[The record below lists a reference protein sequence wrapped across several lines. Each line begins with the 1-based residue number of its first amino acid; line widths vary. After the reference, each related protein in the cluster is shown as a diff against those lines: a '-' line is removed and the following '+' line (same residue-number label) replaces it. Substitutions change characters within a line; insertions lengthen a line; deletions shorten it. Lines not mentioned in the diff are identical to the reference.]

1 MYSVDATGAQL
12 LIGYTDVFSGET
24 PNLKEE
30 IATLNMHKA
39 ISIICEL
46 IRVRDAMLEPIPVLW
61 GEFRIPF
68 ETVLK
73 KQMCDMDPKSPKEMF
88 SNPLLRKDVHIISV
102 QMLLLLLKR
111 IIQYGNYETLNNTEY
126 EVSKEDYR
134 KIIQLQLVVAEEIS
148 QKHLKG
154 EFDVNHFLY
163 STYHLNYQ
171 RNVAHEFLRMYY
183 MMEKISRNKDKF
195 DDDVQKEYRDYYTA
209 FTTKYGFTPTQYSF
223 LLFGELRTY
232 YSDVNGLIY
241 TSMWRDVEKVYGQ
254 IKEKELI
261 TQVIQTLAQSVET
274 YFDWATETEDQEWDF
289 SKFFE
294 FPFISDRSGKY
305 ISVCDITLRNAFFE
319 KIFWLIRGCYPED
332 DSRAM
337 AFFGRLFEKY
347 IQDVTQDATHD
358 EYEYIAEFTYKPKK
372 KEKKSSDAY
381 VRKGKNLLVIEAKGF
396 SVLLDCMTKNEQIE
410 KNNRKLFIDPVLQA
424 DMCLSTV
431 MADKPEFSGVEA
443 AYIIAVTMDNIN
455 AVPDYYNEIHT
466 NIEKEK
472 VCEKTKY
479 YFNFSIEEY
488 EMLMY
493 LLEQGNDIFALLSD
507 YYDNERLKP
516 FSNYLQENYSEIGRT
531 IFMEKLYQEAAGR
544 MKDLLF
550 QK

>member
-12 LIGYTDVFSGET
+12 LVGYTDVFSGEM

-30 IATLNMHKA
+30 ITALNMHKA

-46 IRVRDAMLEPIPVLW
+46 IHVRDVMLEPIPVLC
-61 GEFRIPF
+61 GEFRLPL

-73 KQMCDMDPKSPKEMF
+73 KQMCDIDPKSPEEMLY
-88 SNPLLRKDVHIISV
+88 NPLLRKDVHIISV

-126 EVSKEDYR
+126 EVSQEDYR

-148 QKHLKG
+148 QKHLKN

-171 RNVAHEFLRMYY
+171 RNVTHEFLRMYY
-183 MMEKISRNKDKF
+183 MMEKISREKNKL
-195 DDDVQKEYRDYYTA
+195 DDDVQKQYRDYYTA
-209 FTTKYGFTPTQYSF
+209 FTVKYGFTPTQYSS
-223 LLFGELRTY
+223 LLFGELGTY
-232 YSDVNGLIY
+232 YLDVNGLVYCSI
-241 TSMWRDVEKVYGQ
+241 WRNIEKVYGQ

-261 TQVIQTLAQSVET
+261 TQVIRTLSQSVET

-289 SKFFE
+289 SRFFE
-294 FPFISDRSGKY
+294 FPFIVDKCGQY

-319 KIFWLIRGCYPED
+319 KIFWLIRVCYPED

-347 IQDVTQDATHD
+347 IQAITQNATCG
-358 EYEYIAEFTYKPKK
+358 EYEYIAEFKFKPKK
-372 KEKKSSDAY
+372 KEIKSSDAY
-381 VRKGKNLLVIEAKGF
+381 VRKGGNLLVVEAKGF
-396 SVLLDCMTKNEQIE
+396 SVLLDCMTKNEKIE

-431 MADKPEFSGVEA
+431 IADKPEFSGVEV

-466 NIEKEK
+466 NVEKEK

-493 LLEQGNDIFALLSD
+493 LLEHGNDIFTLLSD

-516 FSNYLQENYSEIGRT
+516 FSNYLQENYGEIGMT
-531 IFMEKLYQEAAGR
+531 TFMDKIYQEAVGR

-550 QK
+550 QE

>member
-1 MYSVDATGAQL
+1 MYSVDATDAQL
-12 LIGYTDVFSGET
+12 LIGYTDIFSGKT

-30 IATLNMHKA
+30 IPTLNMHKA

-46 IRVRDAMLEPIPVLW
+46 IRVRDAMLDPIPVLG

-73 KQMCDMDPKSPKEMF
+73 KQMCDIDPQSPNEMF

-126 EVSKEDYR
+126 EVTQEDYR
-134 KIIQLQLVVAEEIS
+134 KIIQLQLVVVEEIS
-148 QKHLKG
+148 QRHLRD

-195 DDDVQKEYRDYYTA
+195 DDDVQKQYRDYYTA
-209 FTTKYGFTPTQYSF
+209 FTKKYGFTPTQYSF
-223 LLFGELRTY
+223 LLFGELTTY
-232 YSDVNGLIY
+232 YSGVNGLVY
-241 TSMWRDVEKVYGQ
+241 TSMWKDAEKVYGQ

-261 TQVIQTLAQSVET
+261 IQVIQTLSQPVEI

-289 SKFFE
+289 SRFFE
-294 FPFISDRSGKY
+294 FPFIVDKCGNY

-319 KIFWLIRGCYPED
+319 KVFWLIRGCYPED

-347 IQDVTQDATHD
+347 IQDITQNAARD
-358 EYEYIAEFTYKPKK
+358 EYEYIAEFTYKSKK
-372 KEKKSSDAY
+372 KETKSSDAY
-381 VRKGKNLLVIEAKGF
+381 VRKGENLLVVEAKGF
-396 SVLLDCMTKNEQIE
+396 SVLLDCMAKNEQIE
-410 KNNRKLFIDPVLQA
+410 KNNRKLFIAPVLQA
-424 DMCLSTV
+424 DTCLSTV
-431 MADKPEFSGVEA
+431 IADKPEFAEVGA
-443 AYIIAVTMDNIN
+443 AYIVAVTMDNIN

-466 NIEKEK
+466 SIEKEK
-472 VCEKTKY
+472 VCERTKY

-516 FSNYLQENYSEIGRT
+516 FSNYLQENYDEIGMT
-531 IFMEKLYQEAAGR
+531 TFMENLYQEAAGR
-544 MKDLLF
+544 MKDVLF
-550 QK
+550 QE

>member
-1 MYSVDATGAQL
+1 
-12 LIGYTDVFSGET
+12 
-24 PNLKEE
+24 
-30 IATLNMHKA
+30 
-39 ISIICEL
+39 
-46 IRVRDAMLEPIPVLW
+46 
-61 GEFRIPF
+61 
-68 ETVLK
+68 
-73 KQMCDMDPKSPKEMF
+73 
-88 SNPLLRKDVHIISV
+88 
-102 QMLLLLLKR
+102 
-111 IIQYGNYETLNNTEY
+111 
-126 EVSKEDYR
+126 
-134 KIIQLQLVVAEEIS
+134 
-148 QKHLKG
+148 
-154 EFDVNHFLY
+154 
-163 STYHLNYQ
+163 
-171 RNVAHEFLRMYY
+171 
-183 MMEKISRNKDKF
+183 
-195 DDDVQKEYRDYYTA
+195 
-209 FTTKYGFTPTQYSF
+209 
-223 LLFGELRTY
+223 
-232 YSDVNGLIY
+232 
-241 TSMWRDVEKVYGQ
+241 MWRDVEKVYGQ

-289 SKFFE
+289 SRFFE
-294 FPFISDRSGKY
+294 FPFIADRSGKY

-319 KIFWLIRGCYPED
+319 KIFWLIRGCYPEN

-455 AVPDYYNEIHT
+455 AVPYYYNEIHT

-493 LLEQGNDIFALLSD
+493 LLEQGHDIFSLLSD

>member
-1 MYSVDATGAQL
+1 MYSIDATGAQL

-24 PNLKEE
+24 PNLNEE

-73 KQMCDMDPKSPKEMF
+73 KQMCDIDPKSPKEMF

-111 IIQYGNYETLNNTEY
+111 IIQYGNYETLNNTGY

-148 QKHLKG
+148 QKHLTG

-241 TSMWRDVEKVYGQ
+241 TSMWRDVEKGYGQ

-289 SKFFE
+289 SRFFE
-294 FPFISDRSGKY
+294 FPFIADRSGKY

-319 KIFWLIRGCYPED
+319 KIFWLIRGCYPEN

-455 AVPDYYNEIHT
+455 AVPYYYNEIHT

-493 LLEQGNDIFALLSD
+493 LLEQGHDIFSLLSD

>member
-1 MYSVDATGAQL
+1 MG
-12 LIGYTDVFSGET
+12 
-24 PNLKEE
+24 
-30 IATLNMHKA
+30 
-39 ISIICEL
+39 
-46 IRVRDAMLEPIPVLW
+46 RVQ
-61 GEFRIPF
+61 IPF

-73 KQMCDMDPKSPKEMF
+73 KQMCDIDPKSPKEMF

-111 IIQYGNYETLNNTEY
+111 IIQYGNYETLNNAEH

-289 SKFFE
+289 SRFFE
-294 FPFISDRSGKY
+294 FPFIADRGGKY
-305 ISVCDITLRNAFFE
+305 ISVCDITLRNAF
-319 KIFWLIRGCYPED
+319 LR
-332 DSRAM
+332 R
-337 AFFGRLFEKY
+337 FFG
-347 IQDVTQDATHD
+347 
-358 EYEYIAEFTYKPKK
+358 
-372 KEKKSSDAY
+372 
-381 VRKGKNLLVIEAKGF
+381 
-396 SVLLDCMTKNEQIE
+396 
-410 KNNRKLFIDPVLQA
+410 
-424 DMCLSTV
+424 
-431 MADKPEFSGVEA
+431 
-443 AYIIAVTMDNIN
+443 
-455 AVPDYYNEIHT
+455 
-466 NIEKEK
+466 
-472 VCEKTKY
+472 
-479 YFNFSIEEY
+479 
-488 EMLMY
+488 
-493 LLEQGNDIFALLSD
+493 
-507 YYDNERLKP
+507 
-516 FSNYLQENYSEIGRT
+516 
-531 IFMEKLYQEAAGR
+531 
-544 MKDLLF
+544 
-550 QK
+550 

>member
-46 IRVRDAMLEPIPVLW
+46 IRVRDAMLEPIPILW